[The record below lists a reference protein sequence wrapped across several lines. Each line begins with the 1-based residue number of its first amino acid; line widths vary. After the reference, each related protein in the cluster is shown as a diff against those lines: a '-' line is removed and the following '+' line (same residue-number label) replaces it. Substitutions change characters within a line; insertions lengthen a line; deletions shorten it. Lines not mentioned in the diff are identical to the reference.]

1 MNNQKRP
8 RVDRARHSRA
18 RVGRARAPMSR
29 KNANAPPHWMSEAQ
43 TERADARTATREAQT
58 LRHPE
63 GHLEREATTAATT
76 AWETHVAPD
85 GRTYYYHPETRR
97 STYAKPEEMM
107 TTMERAEAATRWRK
121 FTAPAA
127 DSTGAMKTYWAHED
141 TGVTTWE
148 TPKEIE
154 EVREIVRRAEARATG
169 PGGRGTGAGRAESRN
184 ESGRASGED
193 AAPFAKEYA
202 SMEEAK
208 QAFKKML
215 AEYGVRGSTKWDEV
229 VNRAGADARFSAL
242 RSTGEKKQCL
252 NEYQMAQAK
261 IEREAKR
268 MAEKKAREAFRAM
281 LEEHGEALGLTS
293 NSRLSRDG
301 SLEQALRDDARWR
314 AVTDQRER
322 AEIFEDYTRDLR
334 VREKHEREHTKT
346 KRASAFRECLI
357 EAGATSETTW
367 RKIYEVV
374 KDDPRCERCEPL
386 ARLDVFESLVRDLER
401 EEMTKLEVERKA
413 KAREERKRREDFVA
427 LLAES
432 QADGIIT
439 PRMPWKSFVKRIE
452 NDERYVRLC
461 QNLDGSRPREL
472 FEDLIDEIEGE
483 IDRKLDDFED
493 LLRDGYKARELHGN
507 TTWEKAEKLY
517 RHDKAWKQA
526 PQDEARKLFVKFI
539 AKVFRRE
546 QEKER
551 RKREGIRSEDDA
563 DRPSSRKK
571 SRRDRSASR

>member
-1 MNNQKRP
+1 
-8 RVDRARHSRA
+8 
-18 RVGRARAPMSR
+18 
-29 KNANAPPHWMSEAQ
+29 
-43 TERADARTATREAQT
+43 
-58 LRHPE
+58 
-63 GHLEREATTAATT
+63 
-76 AWETHVAPD
+76 
-85 GRTYYYHPETRR
+85 
-97 STYAKPEEMM
+97 
-107 TTMERAEAATRWRK
+107 
-121 FTAPAA
+121 
-127 DSTGAMKTYWAHED
+127 
-141 TGVTTWE
+141 
-148 TPKEIE
+148 
-154 EVREIVRRAEARATG
+154 
-169 PGGRGTGAGRAESRN
+169 
-184 ESGRASGED
+184 
-193 AAPFAKEYA
+193 
-202 SMEEAK
+202 
-208 QAFKKML
+208 
-215 AEYGVRGSTKWDEV
+215 
-229 VNRAGADARFSAL
+229 
-242 RSTGEKKQCL
+242 
-252 NEYQMAQAK
+252 
-261 IEREAKR
+261 
-268 MAEKKAREAFRAM
+268 
-281 LEEHGEALGLTS
+281 
-293 NSRLSRDG
+293 
-301 SLEQALRDDARWR
+301 
-314 AVTDQRER
+314 VTDQRER

-346 KRASAFRECLI
+346 KRASEFRECLI
-357 EAGATSETTW
+357 EAGATSEMTW

-413 KAREERKRREDFVA
+413 KAREERKRRENFVA

-472 FEDLIDEIEGE
+472 FEDLIDEIEDE

-563 DRPSSRKK
+563 ERPSSHKK